1 MVLLCP
7 WQPELL
13 RKETAPQVLSWS
25 CTFSFR
31 YECGCQLKGVWK
43 KKSSTTRQRWHRSQ
57 LPDLHLLTSEPADV
71 SEVSLGTDRLYKLTE
86 EPSLSLR
93 FCRKGKE
100 KIWGK
105 VCHSNGIR
113 GSVSPFWPAS
123 VRSCLGLT
131 CSQLLLIQKLISCRH
146 FTAVHNKDF
155 S

>member
-25 CTFSFR
+25 PTFSFR

-43 KKSSTTRQRWHRSQ
+43 KKSSTTRQQWHRSQ

-93 FCRKGKE
+93 FCR
-100 KIWGK
+100 
-105 VCHSNGIR
+105 R
-113 GSVSPFWPAS
+113 GRRRYEERFVIPMGYGEVFLPSDQHQ
-123 VRSCLGLT
+123 LGL
-131 CSQLLLIQKLISCRH
+131 
-146 FTAVHNKDF
+146 AWV
-155 S
+155 